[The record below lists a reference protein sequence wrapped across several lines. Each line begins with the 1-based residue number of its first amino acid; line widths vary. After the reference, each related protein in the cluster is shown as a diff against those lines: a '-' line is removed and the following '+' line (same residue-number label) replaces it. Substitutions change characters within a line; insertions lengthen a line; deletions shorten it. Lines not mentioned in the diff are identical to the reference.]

1 MYTGSVSELDASQI
15 RALQS
20 VARRAFGGPIDPSW
34 RVTIS
39 FHPDRLHDGEPIL
52 RVLARDGV
60 YRSQF
65 ETRTSNGGLTAF
77 EGGDRWR
84 WESRIF
90 EGAYDEAPPAARP
103 KYGALDLHGDERGAS
118 PRFGSSFLRLRAS
131 VVARTTFCFPDS
143 VFEPE
148 DFGVA
153 SAMGLVERAR
163 ATITLDA
170 LDHYVE
176 AQVHGLLRL
185 GLDVEALVLDPCFLG
200 TEVEALAKRLPCA
213 IEWHAGFR
221 LPKHA
226 IEQAVSYRGPEIAA
240 LLESLVHDGH
250 VSAREIGEAARRGI
264 HDPQHVKKAWHTV
277 ARFGR

>member
-1 MYTGSVSELDASQI
+1 VSELDPSQL
-15 RALQS
+15 RALRS
-20 VARRAFGGPIDPSW
+20 VAARARGGPIDPAW

-52 RVLARDGV
+52 AVLARDGV

-90 EGAYDEAPPAARP
+90 EGAYDQAPAEVRP
-103 KYGALDLHGDERGAS
+103 KYGALDLRGDAWGAS

-153 SAMGLVERAR
+153 AAMGLVERAR
-163 ATITLDA
+163 ATTTLDA

-176 AQVHGLLRL
+176 AQVHGPLRL
-185 GLDVEALVLDPCFLG
+185 ATDVEALVLDPCFVG
-200 TEVEALAKRLPCA
+200 TEVERLARALPCA
-213 IEWHAGFR
+213 VEWHAGFR
-221 LPKHA
+221 LPQHA
-226 IEQAVSYRGPEIAA
+226 IELATRYRGPEIAA
-240 LLESLVHDGH
+240 LLESLVNDGQ
-250 VSAREIGEAARRGI
+250 VTAREVGEAARSGR

>member
-1 MYTGSVSELDASQI
+1 LYTGSVSELDPSQI
-15 RALQS
+15 RALRC
-20 VARRAFGGPIDPSW
+20 VAKRARGAPIDPSW

-52 RVLARDGV
+52 GVLARDGV

-90 EGAYDEAPPAARP
+90 EGAYDEAPDEARP
-103 KYGALDLHGDERGAS
+103 KYGALDFRGDERGAS
-118 PRFGSSFLRLRAS
+118 PRFGSSFFRLRAS

-264 HDPQHVKKAWHTV
+264 HDPQHLKKAWHTV

>member
-1 MYTGSVSELDASQI
+1 MSELDPSQL
-15 RALQS
+15 RALRS
-20 VARRAFGGPIDPSW
+20 VAARARGGPIDPAW

-52 RVLARDGV
+52 AVLARDGV

-90 EGAYDEAPPAARP
+90 EGAYDQAPAEVRP
-103 KYGALDLHGDERGAS
+103 KYGALDLRGDAWGAS

-153 SAMGLVERAR
+153 AAMGLVERAR
-163 ATITLDA
+163 ATTTLDA

-176 AQVHGLLRL
+176 AQVHGPLRL
-185 GLDVEALVLDPCFLG
+185 ATDVEALVLDPCFVG
-200 TEVEALAKRLPCA
+200 TEVERLARALPCA
-213 IEWHAGFR
+213 VEWHAGFR
-221 LPKHA
+221 LPQHA
-226 IEQAVSYRGPEIAA
+226 IELATRYRGPEIAA
-240 LLESLVHDGH
+240 LLESLVNDGQ
-250 VSAREIGEAARRGI
+250 VTAREVGEAARSGR